1 MRRPILNRS
10 KYAAAA
16 ACLLFGLVVLRGQS
30 VPKKQ
35 PYSTWSDYGGSA
47 DTMQYSSLK
56 QIDKRN
62 VSQLERVWFY
72 AAPGPSGRFAFS
84 PLVVDGAMYVVGK
97 DSAILALDAATG
109 KQIWDHPVDGK
120 PTDRGFNYWQSKDG
134 ADRRLIFAADSY
146 LQEINLRTGVTI
158 PSFGKDGRVDLR
170 EGLGRDPK
178 TIRNIQSG
186 TPGRVFENLIILGS
200 ATGEGYGDP
209 PGDLRAYDVFTG
221 KQIWIFHTVP
231 HPGEFGYDTWPKDA
245 WKYIGGVNAWGEI
258 SIDEKRG
265 IVYFPLGSPTY
276 DLYGAD
282 RKGAGLYGDCL
293 LALDARTGK
302 RLWHFQL
309 VYHDLWDYD
318 PTTAPKLMTV
328 RHDGK
333 PVDIVAQAT
342 KFGFLYVFNRV
353 TGEPLWPI
361 EERPVPKSDVPGE
374 ESWPTQPFPT
384 NPPPY
389 ARQKLTVDDVNPYVD
404 EAEHARLREQI
415 SQAHNE
421 GLFTPQTVGRETIET
436 PGQLGG
442 SNWGGT
448 AADPQTGML
457 YVRTI
462 DGPSSATLSERAAT
476 RIPDNATPEQRGFA
490 VFNQQCATCHGAEPP
505 KNVDAARVRAVVR
518 KGQAE
523 MPAFSIDALSDQNLE
538 GIAAYFANP
547 KAEALIRGSTTP
559 VTTPVTTP
567 APPPGRDARY
577 FGQFGNLMH
586 ASNGLPI
593 IGPPWS
599 ELVAYDL
606 NEGTIKWRVPLGVV
620 SSLAAKGITNT
631 GSYRPTRNGPVVT
644 AGGLIF
650 MATASDCMVHAYDKD
665 TGKLLWEREVE
676 ANPDGIPA
684 IYEVGGRQYAAFFAG
699 VGRSYKGIAWKAG
712 KPEGQ
717 GYYVFALP
725 VARGH
730 ALRRRPE
737 K

>member
-1 MRRPILNRS
+1 MNRVAQALLP
-10 KYAAAA
+10 AAPKGPSRLIGTLFAVVLA
-16 ACLLFGLVVLRGQS
+16 VCLLAQTPARK
-30 VPKKQ
+30 P

-47 DTMQYSSLK
+47 DSMQYSSLK
-56 QIDKRN
+56 QVDKLN
-62 VSQLERVWFY
+62 VSSLEQVWFY
-72 AAPGPSGRFAFS
+72 PAPGPGGRFAFS
-84 PLVVDGAMYVVGK
+84 PLVVDGVMYVVGK
-97 DSAILALDAATG
+97 DSAVLALDATTG
-109 KQIWDHPVDGK
+109 KQLWNHPVEGR

-134 ADRRLIFAADSY
+134 SDRRLIFAADSY

-209 PGDLRAYDVFTG
+209 PGDLRAYDVLTG
-221 KQIWIFHTVP
+221 NLVWTFHTVP

-265 IVYFPLGSPTY
+265 IAYFPLGSPTY

-282 RKGAGLYGDCL
+282 RKGQGLYGDCI

-302 RLWHFQL
+302 RLWHYQL
-309 VYHDLWDYD
+309 VHHDLWDYD

-328 RHDGK
+328 RHNGK
-333 PVDIVAQAT
+333 PLDIVTQAT

-353 TGEPLWPI
+353 TGEPVWPI

-384 NPPPY
+384 KPPPY
-389 ARQKLTVDDVNPYVD
+389 SRQKLTPEDVNPYVD
-404 EAEHARLREQI
+404 DAERARLREQI
-415 SQAHNE
+415 AKAHND
-421 GLFTPQTVGRETIET
+421 GLFTPQSVGRETIET

-442 SNWGGT
+442 TNWAGT

-457 YVRTI
+457 YVRAV
-462 DGPSSATLSERAAT
+462 DAPSSATLSERTAV
-476 RIPDNATPEQRGFA
+476 RIPANATPEQRGFA
-490 VFNQQCATCHGAEPP
+490 VFHQQCATCHGAEPP
-505 KNVDAARVRAVVR
+505 KNVDESRIRTVVR

-523 MPAFSIDALSDQNLE
+523 MPAFSAEGLPEQNLD
-538 GIAAYFANP
+538 GIVAYFANP
-547 KAEALIRGSTTP
+547 KAGAPARGGNNP
-559 VTTPVTTP
+559 P
-567 APPPGRDARY
+567 PPPGRQAVY
-577 FGQFGNLMH
+577 FGQFGALMH

-606 NEGTIKWRVPLGVV
+606 NEGTIKWRVPLGTV
-620 SSLAAKGITNT
+620 SSLAAKGIKDT

-650 MATASDCMVHAYDKD
+650 MATASDRMVRAYDKE
-665 TGKLLWEREVE
+665 TGKVLWEREVD

-684 IYEVGGRQYAAFFAG
+684 VYETGGRQYVAFFAG
-699 VGRSYKGIAWKAG
+699 VGRSYNGIAWKAG

-725 VARGH
+725 
-730 ALRRRPE
+730 
-737 K
+737 KK

>member
-1 MRRPILNRS
+1 MARQNPTWIGP
-10 KYAAAA
+10 AAGISL
-16 ACLLFGLVVLRGQS
+16 CLLLGLAVLQGQS

-35 PYSTWSDYGGSA
+35 PYTTWSDYGGSA
-47 DTMQYSSLK
+47 DTMQYSALK
-56 QIDKRN
+56 QINKSN
-62 VSQLERVWFY
+62 VSQMERVWFH
-72 AAPGPSGRFAFS
+72 AAPGPGGRFAFS
-84 PLVVDGAMYVVGK
+84 PLVVDGVLYVVGK
-97 DSAILALDAATG
+97 DSAVVALDAATG
-109 KQIWDHPVDGK
+109 KQIWEHPVEGR

-134 ADRRLIFAADSY
+134 SDRRLIFAADSY

-158 PSFGKDGRVDLR
+158 STFGNDGRVDLR
-170 EGLGRDPK
+170 VGLGRDPK

-186 TPGRVFENLIILGS
+186 TPGRVFENMIILGS

-209 PGDLRAYDVFTG
+209 PGDLRAYDVLTG
-221 KQIWIFHTVP
+221 KLIWTFHTVP

-258 SIDEKRG
+258 SVDEKRG

-282 RKGAGLYGDCL
+282 RKGAGLFGDCI

-302 RLWHFQL
+302 RLWHYQL
-309 VYHDLWDYD
+309 VHHDLWDYD
-318 PTTAPKLMTV
+318 PTTAPKLLTV
-328 RHDGK
+328 RHNGK

-361 EERPVPKSDVPGE
+361 EERAVPKSDVPGE

-384 NPPPY
+384 KPPPY
-389 ARQKLTVDDVNPYVD
+389 SRQMLTAEDVNPYVD
-404 EAEHARLREQI
+404 DAERARLREQI
-415 SQAHNE
+415 SKAHNE
-421 GLFTPQTVGRETIET
+421 GLFTPQSLGRETIET

-442 SNWGGT
+442 TNWGGT

-457 YVRTI
+457 YVRAV
-462 DGPSSATLSERAAT
+462 DGPSSATLSERTAV
-476 RIPDNATPEQRGFA
+476 RIPANATPEQRGFA

-505 KNVDAARVRAVVR
+505 KNVDAARVRSVVR

-523 MPAFSIDALSDQNLE
+523 MPAFSAETLPDQNLE
-538 GIAAYFANP
+538 GIVAYFANP
-547 KAEALIRGSTTP
+547 KAGAPLRGSTAA
-559 VTTPVTTP
+559 
-567 APPPGRDARY
+567 APPPGRQASY
-577 FGQFGNLMH
+577 FGQFGALMH

-606 NEGTIKWRVPLGVV
+606 NEGTIKWRVPLGTVT
-620 SSLAAKGITNT
+620 SLAEKGIKNT

-650 MATASDCMVHAYDKD
+650 MATASDCMVHAYDKE
-665 TGKLLWEREVE
+665 TGKLIWEREVD

-684 IYEVGGRQYAAFFAG
+684 VYEVGEREYVAFFAG
-699 VGRSYKGIAWKAG
+699 VGRTYNGIAWKAG

-725 VARGH
+725 
-730 ALRRRPE
+730 
-737 K
+737 KK